1 MMVMLLF
8 AAILYPAP
16 AFPADPLIC
25 TVDMGDINFGDIVL
39 GDIWTITFRVTGEVQ
54 CNRNPLYNSAVTV
67 GISSG
72 KYGTNMNRYMK
83 NDKTDYKLSY
93 FLGRDEITPID
104 INPPNQIVIPRE
116 AFQNGRSTF
125 EIYCKLDLSGGWWC
139 SECEAGYYSDEVIVR
154 LVYYDET

>member
-1 MMVMLLF
+1 VKLARNLMVMLLF

-16 AFPADPLIC
+16 AFPEDPLNC

-39 GDIWTITFRVTGEVQ
+39 GDIWTITLRVPGEVQ
-54 CNRNPLYNSAVTV
+54 CNRAPLYTMNV

-72 KYGTNMNRYMK
+72 KYGTNMNRFMK
-83 NDKTDYKLSY
+83 NDKTDYQFSY
-93 FLGRDEITPID
+93 FLGKDEITPID
-104 INPPNQIVIPRE
+104 INPPYQIQIPPS

-125 EIYCKLDLSGGWWC
+125 EIYCKLELSWGWWC

-154 LVYYDET
+154 LIY